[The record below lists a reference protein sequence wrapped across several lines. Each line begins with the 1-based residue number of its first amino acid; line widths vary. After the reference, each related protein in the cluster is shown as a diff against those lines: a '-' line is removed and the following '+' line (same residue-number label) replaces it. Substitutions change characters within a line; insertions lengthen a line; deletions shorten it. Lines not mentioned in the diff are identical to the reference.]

1 MIHGV
6 NLAPA
11 ESPGYLTTRN
21 AAQQADPWRP
31 YDWDRWSTDGGA
43 EREQRDGWVVLE
55 PGEAAWVMILKRID
69 QEGYEPGPETYA
81 LNVMDAGPSSPEA
94 TYELRLTEGI
104 WASAAPQGQDWVR
117 VDRSQSSLAL
127 ALRNVSSERREFRV
141 SIDLGTTGSA
151 DQPSPEAIAGATGF
165 ACLRPMELIGPQF
178 VRRGGSDTA
187 PWGAD
192 DRQADG
198 YRWPESGPGLSQ
210 IAAYTY
216 QLAAQSGAPLVWFNL
231 PIDHARDASTIADAV
246 AALQVGRE
254 SVGGTASGFVTW
266 GNELF
271 NWIFP
276 QTHRLAH
283 LLAEGGQLADPT
295 MAIADWYADRLV
307 DLWRE
312 LQGQDLLE
320 LQGQELG
327 LEVVAEWTIAQPFY
341 LRRILDRCESATDGE
356 FVPAL
361 AVNLYFG
368 DGEGAASV
376 HDVEQLDAFLDSEL
390 ARLETMLAEARDI
403 AEEQGVEL
411 HAYEGNHHLWS
422 SEFRPKSEA
431 TVAVFREAF
440 ANPKWFAGWAARLA
454 ALAEAYGVGLFN
466 WHTAARPLI
475 DLPGG
480 PGFPPTF
487 IAFAA
492 EFFPGD
498 PASPVRALL
507 EPPTIDPEPKPE
519 PDAIKA
525 QAIVGLVAAIE
536 TTPGLV
542 AKLLGLA
549 AGLEQL
555 GGEPEF
561 VAQLRGF
568 AAYAQAIRGEGSG

>member
-6 NLAPA
+6 NLAHA
-11 ESPGYLTTRN
+11 ESPGYLTTGN

-31 YDWDRWSTDGGA
+31 YDWDRWSPDGSA
-43 EREQRDGWVVLE
+43 EREQRDGWVVLQ

-69 QEGYEPGPETYA
+69 QEGYEPGSETYA
-81 LNVMDAGPSSPEA
+81 VNVLDAGPNSPEA
-94 TYELRLTEGI
+94 TYELRLTEGS
-104 WASAAPQGQDWVR
+104 WASAAPERQDLVR

-141 SIDLGTTGSA
+141 SIDLGTTGLA
-151 DQPSPEAIAGATGF
+151 DQPSPEAIAAATGF

-178 VRRGGSDTA
+178 VRRGKDETA

-192 DRQADG
+192 DRRADG

-216 QLAAQSGAPLVWFNL
+216 QLAAKSGATLVWFNL
-231 PIDHARDASTIADAV
+231 PIDQARDAYTIADAV
-246 AALQVGRE
+246 AALKVGRHLL
-254 SVGGTASGFVTW
+254 GGTASGFVTW

-283 LLAEGGQLADPT
+283 LLADGGELADPT

-312 LQGQDLLE
+312 LQGHD
-320 LQGQELG
+320 LG
-327 LEVVAEWTIAQPFY
+327 LEVVAEWTIAHPFY
-341 LRRILDRCESATDGE
+341 LRRILDRCKSATDGR

-368 DGEGAASV
+368 DGEDAASV
-376 HDVEQLDAFLDSEL
+376 RDVEQLDAFLDSEL
-390 ARLETMLAEARDI
+390 ARLKTMLAEARDI
-403 AEEQGVEL
+403 AWFFGAEL

-454 ALAEAYGVGLFN
+454 ALAEAYGVGVFN
-466 WHTAARPLI
+466 WHTAARPLV

-480 PGFPPTF
+480 PTWAPTF
-487 IAFAA
+487 LAFTT
-492 EFFPGD
+492 EFYPGD
-498 PASPVRALL
+498 PNSPVRALL
-507 EPPTIDPEPKPE
+507 DPPTIDPEPKPE

-542 AKLLGLA
+542 EKLLGLA

-568 AAYAQAIRGEGSG
+568 AAYAEAIRGEGAA